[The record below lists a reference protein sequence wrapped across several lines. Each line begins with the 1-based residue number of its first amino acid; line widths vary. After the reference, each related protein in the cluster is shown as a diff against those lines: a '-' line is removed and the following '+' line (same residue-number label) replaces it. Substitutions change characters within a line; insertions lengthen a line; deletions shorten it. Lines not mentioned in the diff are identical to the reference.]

1 MDVLCLCVVC
11 VHVCMHMGV
20 QEQMEARSQ
29 IQIVASL
36 FSPCFFVVL
45 VCACVWGGLVFCVLC
60 T

>member
-29 IQIVASL
+29 IQTVASL

-45 VCACVWGGLVFCVLC
+45 VYACVSGGGG
-60 T
+60 